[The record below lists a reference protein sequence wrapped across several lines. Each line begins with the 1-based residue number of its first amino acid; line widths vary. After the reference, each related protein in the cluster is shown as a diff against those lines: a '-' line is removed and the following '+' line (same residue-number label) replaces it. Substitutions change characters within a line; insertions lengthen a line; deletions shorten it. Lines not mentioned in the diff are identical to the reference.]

1 MSAHL
6 FTYGTL
12 ELPEVFAAITG
23 RSMTGIAAT
32 LSGYARYRL
41 QGEAYPGIVAMPGES
56 LQGTLYPD
64 LDTETHK
71 KIDHY
76 EDTCYEKREVAVQL
90 DDGRELVALAYVI
103 PDDKSRLLSSQR
115 WDRQQFIEQHLDNF
129 LRYIR

>member
-23 RSMTGIAAT
+23 RKITGLAAK
-32 LSGYARYRL
+32 LPGYARYRL
-41 QGEAYPGIVAMPGES
+41 QGEVYPGIVAMPGES

-64 LDTETHK
+64 LDAAAHK

-76 EDTCYEKREVAVQL
+76 EDTCYEKREVTVQL
-90 DDGRELVALAYVI
+90 DDGRELAALAYVI
-103 PDDKSRLLSSQR
+103 PDEKSRLLSSQR
-115 WDRQQFIEQHLDNF
+115 WDRQKFIEQHLENF

>member
-23 RSMTGIAAT
+23 RQITGIPAK

-41 QGEAYPGIVAMPGES
+41 QGEVYPGIVAMPGES

-64 LDTETHK
+64 LDTATHK

-76 EDTCYEKREVAVQL
+76 EDTCYEKRRVTVQPG
-90 DDGRELVALAYVI
+90 DGRELAALAYVI
-103 PDDKSRLLSSQR
+103 PEDKSRLLSSRR
-115 WDRQQFIEQHLDNF
+115 WDRQQFIEQHLENF

>member
-23 RSMTGIAAT
+23 RQITGFAAK
-32 LSGYARYRL
+32 LAGYARYRL
-41 QGEAYPGIVAMPGES
+41 QGEAYPGIIAAPGES
-56 LQGTLYPD
+56 LQGTVYRD
-64 LDTETHK
+64 LDAATHK

-76 EDTCYEKREVAVQL
+76 EDTCYEKRQVTVRL
-90 DDGRELVALAYVI
+90 DDGRELTALAYVI
-103 PDDKSRLLSSQR
+103 PEDKSRLLSSQH
-115 WDRQQFIEQHLDNF
+115 WDRQQFIEQHLENF